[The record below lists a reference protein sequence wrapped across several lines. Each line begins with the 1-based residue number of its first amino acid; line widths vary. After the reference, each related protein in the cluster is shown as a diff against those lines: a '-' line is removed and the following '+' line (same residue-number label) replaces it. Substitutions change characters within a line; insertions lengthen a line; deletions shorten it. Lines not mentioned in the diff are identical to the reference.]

1 MPEKVD
7 WSILSTEYMEHYS
20 IVVVEDDPA
29 TRDWLVQLASRE
41 PALEVVACVGTLA
54 EGREVLDRY
63 RPRVLLVDLGLP
75 DGTGLDLI
83 GYAEAHHAG
92 TQSLV
97 ITVFGDEQHV
107 LAAIAAGAEGY
118 ILKDSTANEIARSIL
133 QVIGGESPISASIA
147 RHLLRRLQKP
157 ISTTAEQSTRQHFEL
172 TARET
177 EVLNL
182 VAKGFS
188 SAEIGTTLGT
198 SVHTTTSHIQHIYR
212 KLAVRSRSEAVF
224 EAVQLGLIK
233 IDRQT

>member
-1 MPEKVD
+1 
-7 WSILSTEYMEHYS
+7 MENFT
-20 IVVVEDDPA
+20 VVIVEDDRA
-29 TRDWLVQLASRE
+29 TRDWLAQSIARE
-41 PALEVVACVGTLA
+41 PALSVVAHVGTVA
-54 EGREVLDRY
+54 EGRMALRVH

-75 DGTGLDLI
+75 DGSGLELI
-83 GYAEAHHAG
+83 AQAEAHNAG

-107 LAAIAAGAEGY
+107 LAAIEAGAAGY
-118 ILKDSTANEIARSIL
+118 VLKDSGATDIARAIL
-133 QVIGGESPISASIA
+133 QVIAGESPISSSIA
-147 RHLLRRLQKP
+147 RHLLRRLQRP
-157 ISTTAEQSTRQHFEL
+157 SSSATANSDRTSSEL
-172 TARET
+172 TLRET
-177 EVLNL
+177 EVLKL

-188 SAEIGTTLGT
+188 SVEISAALGT